1 MIQEGDIQKNK
12 KRGYIVIL
20 VSAVLVIAIFIALD
34 QSDHAQLY
42 ETLISANP
50 LYLVLSFLSM
60 SLAFLGMGLRWR
72 ALMPCSPPVLPLSGI
87 VCAGLLLNYAT
98 PGPLGELAAAFFASK
113 RYPLSLS
120 QALASG
126 VIARIVGLIS
136 AALIGACIWWTVPL
150 SISPDLIIPI
160 QLISLFCLGIG
171 VGLLL
176 LLSFSSYWSQLTDRL
191 TAYTKN
197 SIGWKQKLQKVLE
210 AVFRLCQDASSLS
223 HTPQSSYL
231 GAIGWSLFS
240 HCSVILGIILLAISI
255 QAKFSVI
262 GIIFTYAITTA
273 GAVLLFALP
282 GSYIGWDALFLGL
295 LLSTAEL
302 TQTESF
308 AIVGIVR
315 LQQLSYMLL
324 GGISL
329 NWLIKPSTKP
339 KP

>member
-1 MIQEGDIQKNK
+1 MIQEQELQNSK
-12 KRGYIVIL
+12 KKGFIAIL
-20 VSAVLVIAIFIALD
+20 ISIVLVVAIFIALE
-34 QSDHAQLY
+34 QSDHAHLY
-42 ETLISANP
+42 ETLSKADP
-50 LYLVLSFLSM
+50 LYLFFSCISM

-98 PGPLGELAAAFFASK
+98 PGPLGEVAAAYFASQ

-126 VIARIVGLIS
+126 IIARVIGLIS
-136 AALIGACIWWTVPL
+136 AALIGACIWFFFP
-150 SISPDLIIPI
+150 ISVSPELLIPI
-160 QLISLFCLGIG
+160 QMISIFCLGIG
-171 VGLLL
+171 AGLFILL
-176 LLSFSSYWSQLTDRL
+176 FFASFWTSLTQKI
-191 TAYTKN
+191 TQSMQQST
-197 SIGWKQKLQKVLE
+197 GWKRKIQKALE
-210 AVFRLCQDASSLS
+210 AILQLCQDASSLS
-223 HTPQSSYL
+223 STPQSSYI
-231 GAIGWSLFS
+231 GAVFWSLFS
-240 HCSVILGIILLAISI
+240 HSSVILGIVFLVLSM
-255 QAKFSVI
+255 QANVYLT
-262 GIIFTYAITTA
+262 GIIFTYAVTTA

-295 LLSTAEL
+295 LLSTSQL

-329 NWLIKPSTKP
+329 NWLIKPNSKP
-339 KP
+339 KT

>member
-1 MIQEGDIQKNK
+1 MIQERDILKNK
-12 KRGYIVIL
+12 KKGYLVIL
-20 VSAVLVIAIFIALD
+20 LSAALVVAVFVALE

-42 ETLISANP
+42 ETIASANP
-50 LYLVLSFLSM
+50 IYLSLSFLSM

-72 ALMPCSPPVLPLSGI
+72 ALMPCSPPVLPLSAI

-98 PGPLGELAAAFFASK
+98 PGPLGELAAAYFASK

-126 VIARIVGLIS
+126 VIARVVGLIS
-136 AALIGACIWWTVPL
+136 AALIGAFIWFTCPL
-150 SISPDLIIPI
+150 SISTDLIIPI
-160 QLISLFCLGIG
+160 QMISLFCLGIG
-171 VGLLL
+171 FGLCLLL
-176 LLSFSSYWSQLTDRL
+176 VFSSYWSTLTQRL
-191 TAYTKN
+191 TVYTQN
-197 SIGWKQKLQKVLE
+197 SKGWKQKLQRVLE
-210 AVFRLCQDASSLS
+210 AILRLCQDASSLS
-223 HTPQSSYL
+223 HSPQSSYL

-240 HCSVILGIILLAISI
+240 HCSVILGIIFLALSI
-255 QAKFSVI
+255 QAKISII

-302 TQTESF
+302 TQTQSF

-329 NWLIKPSTKP
+329 NWLIKPKT
-339 KP
+339 

>member
-1 MIQEGDIQKNK
+1 MIQTQEIQKNQK
-12 KRGYIVIL
+12 KGF
-20 VSAVLVIAIFIALD
+20 IAIIISAALVVAVFIALE
-34 QSDHAQLY
+34 QSNDAQLY
-42 ETLISANP
+42 ETLSQMDRV
-50 LYLVLSFLSM
+50 YLTLSFISM

-98 PGPLGELAAAFFASK
+98 PGPLGELAAAYFASK

-126 VIARIVGLIS
+126 IIARVVGLIS
-136 AALIGACIWWTVPL
+136 AALIGACIWFLFP
-150 SISPDLIIPI
+150 ISVSPELLIPI
-160 QLISLFCLGIG
+160 QMISLFCLGIG
-171 VGLLL
+171 AGLFLLL
-176 LLSFSSYWSQLTDRL
+176 FFSSFWTSLTRRISQSMKHNT
-191 TAYTKN
+191 
-197 SIGWKQKLQKVLE
+197 GWKQKIQKALE
-210 AVFRLCQDASSLS
+210 AVLRLCQDASTLS
-223 HTPQSSYL
+223 TTPDSSYM
-231 GAIGWSLFS
+231 GAIFWSLFS
-240 HCSVILGIILLAISI
+240 HCSVILGIVFLIMSM
-255 QAKFSVI
+255 QAKVYLI
-262 GIIFTYAITTA
+262 GIIFTYAVTTA

-295 LLSTAEL
+295 LLSTAQL

-329 NWLIKPSTKP
+329 NWLMKPNP
-339 KP
+339 KPQK